1 MLSANAE
8 CHYAE
13 CFGAEKRSSL
23 FFRSMSDEENN
34 VSSPTPRRTQLS
46 NWQERVDK
54 LHLSKSGLNVIKL
67 FTSVI
72 YKLS

>member
-13 CFGAEKRSSL
+13 CCGAEKRSSL

-34 VSSPTPRRTQLS
+34 VSSPDT
-46 NWQERVDK
+46 
-54 LHLSKSGLNVIKL
+54 
-67 FTSVI
+67 
-72 YKLS
+72 